1 MMTFLHSRYNSQIN
15 FSPKE
20 IFDISE
26 EISREFA
33 PNTVIDLPETA
44 SQIRLSSTDM
54 LEISQAISRD
64 FSPEFAAAIPEST
77 AGHKLSP
84 TELLDISEEISREF
98 APEAS
103 AGNLGLVLLP
113 VDPEHLHAYWNIDG
127 SQANMTWKIDTGEQL
142 TLRVYPESDK
152 NADVRQAAS
161 WFDVEISGMQ
171 AQQTVSLP
179 IRGDENS
186 YSASIGQR
194 YADNNITVFAT
205 SKTVDAPRG
214 KAAAYQMRDD
224 QNELTGSIPQTIVSP
239 HSATHYLSKNAS
251 GQSNSQ

>member
-1 MMTFLHSRYNSQIN
+1 MTFLHSRYNSQIN
-15 FSPKE
+15 FSPKD

-33 PNTVIDLPETA
+33 PSTVIDTAETTP
-44 SQIRLSSTDM
+44 QLRLSSKDM

-84 TELLDISEEISREF
+84 REMFDISEEISREF

-113 VDPEHLHAYWNIDG
+113 VDPEHLHAYWNIDET
-127 SQANMTWKIDTGEQL
+127 QANMTRKIDAGEQL
-142 TLRVYPESDK
+142 TLRVYSEPDK
-152 NADVRQAAS
+152 NAEISQTKP
-161 WFDVEISGMQ
+161 WFDVAINSAQ
-171 AQQTVSLP
+171 AQQTVPLP

-194 YADNNITVFAT
+194 YADNNLTVFAT

-214 KAAAYQMRDD
+214 KVTACQKRDD
-224 QNELTGSIPQTIVSP
+224 QNESAETMPQKIISP
-239 HSATHYLSKNAS
+239 HSATHHLSKNAS